1 MATPHIEA
9 EKGDIAK
16 ICLCPGDP
24 LRAKY
29 IADHFLTDVRIVNNV
44 RNMTAYTGKY
54 KGKEITVF
62 PHGMGVPSCG
72 IYFYEL
78 YKFYDVE
85 KIIRIGTCGSNNRD
99 VKILDVLLA
108 DSAYTL
114 STFPELFDG
123 TKDHS
128 FAASENINNVLK
140 GVANELNIPFK
151 EGKILTSDVF
161 DVYVEDHDKFLSNF
175 PDFESYIGVEM
186 ESAGLFYLAKLLDK
200 EASCLLTVVD
210 SHYDERVVTSEDRE
224 TSLNQ
229 MITIALEGAL
239 KL

>member
-1 MATPHIEA
+1 MATPHINAPE
-9 EKGDIAK
+9 GSIAK
-16 ICLCPGDP
+16 IVLMPGDP

-29 IADHFLTDVRIVNNV
+29 IADNFLTDVKLVNDV
-44 RNMTAYTGKY
+44 RGMTAFTGKY

-62 PHGMGVPSCG
+62 PHGMGIPSCG

-78 YKFYDVE
+78 FKFYGVE

-114 STFPELFDG
+114 STFPKLFDG
-123 TKDHS
+123 TEDHD
-128 FAASENINNVLK
+128 FVASADINNKLIEAAK
-140 GVANELNIPFK
+140 ENNIPIRV
-151 EGKILTSDVF
+151 GKILTSDVF

-175 PDFESYIGVEM
+175 PNYESYIGVEM
-186 ESAGLFYLAKLLDK
+186 ESAGLFYLAKLLNK
-200 EASCLLTVVD
+200 EAACVLTVVD
-210 SHYDERVVTSEDRE
+210 SHYDDRVVTSEDRQ

-229 MITIALEGAL
+229 MITVALEGAL

>member
-1 MATPHIEA
+1 MATPHIES

-16 ICLCPGDP
+16 VVLMPGDP

-29 IADHFLTDVRIVNNV
+29 IADNFLTDVRVVNNV

-62 PHGMGVPSCG
+62 PHGMGMPSCG

-78 YKFYDVE
+78 YKFYGVE

-114 STFPELFDG
+114 STLPLLFDG
-123 TKDHS
+123 T
-128 FAASENINNVLK
+128 
-140 GVANELNIPFK
+140 
-151 EGKILTSDVF
+151 T
-161 DVYVEDHDKFLSNF
+161 DK
-175 PDFESYIGVEM
+175 
-186 ESAGLFYLAKLLDK
+186 
-200 EASCLLTVVD
+200 
-210 SHYDERVVTSEDRE
+210 
-224 TSLNQ
+224 
-229 MITIALEGAL
+229 
-239 KL
+239 

>member
-1 MATPHIEA
+1 MATPHINA
-9 EKGDIAK
+9 EPGDIAK
-16 ICLCPGDP
+16 IVLAPGDP

-29 IADHFLTDVRIVNNV
+29 IADNFLTDVKLVNTV

-62 PHGMGVPSCG
+62 PHGMGIPSAG
-72 IYFYEL
+72 IYMYEL

-108 DSAYTL
+108 NSAYTL
-114 STFPELFDG
+114 SVFPKLFDG
-123 TKDHS
+123 TEEHL
-128 FAASENINNVLK
+128 FPASESLNKVLRETAK
-140 GVANELNIPFK
+140 EINIPYK
-151 EGKILTSDVF
+151 EGKILTSDIF

-186 ESAGLFYLAKLLDK
+186 ESAGLFYLAKLLNK
-200 EASCLLTVVD
+200 EAACLLTVVD

>member
-1 MATPHIEA
+1 MATPHIES

-16 ICLCPGDP
+16 VVLMPGDP

-29 IADHFLTDVRIVNNV
+29 IADNFLTDVRVVNNV

-62 PHGMGVPSCG
+62 PHGMGIPSCG

-78 YKFYDVE
+78 FKFYDVE

-108 DSAYTL
+108 SSAYTL
-114 STFPELFDG
+114 STFPQLFDG
-123 TKDHS
+123 TTDKE
-128 FAASENINNVLK
+128 FAASPHLNEVLK
-140 GVANELNIPFK
+140 ETAKELNIPVR

-161 DVYVEDHDKFLSNF
+161 DVYVEDHDKFLRNF
-175 PDFESYIGVEM
+175 PDYESFIGVEM
-186 ESAGLFYLAKLLDK
+186 ESAGLFYLAKLLNK
-200 EASCLLTVVD
+200 EATCLATVVD
-210 SHYDERVVTSEDRE
+210 SHYDDRVVSSEDRQ

-229 MITIALEGAL
+229 MITVALEGAL

>member
-1 MATPHIEA
+1 MATPHINA

-16 ICLCPGDP
+16 IVLAPGDP

-29 IADHFLTDVRIVNNV
+29 IADNFLTDVREVNTV

-62 PHGMGVPSCG
+62 PHGMGIPSCG

-85 KIIRIGTCGSNNRD
+85 KIIRIGTCGSNNKD

-108 DSAYTL
+108 SSAYTL
-114 STFPELFDG
+114 STFPVLFDG
-123 TKDHS
+123 TTSHEFPATEALNK
-128 FAASENINNVLK
+128 VLRET
-140 GVANELNIPFK
+140 ANELNIPVR

-186 ESAGLFYLAKLLDK
+186 ESAGLFYLANLLNK
-200 EASCLLTVVD
+200 EATCLTTVVD
-210 SHYDERVVTSEDRE
+210 SHYDDRVVSSEERQ

>member
-1 MATPHIEA
+1 MATPHIDSRKE
-9 EKGDIAK
+9 DIAK
-16 ICLCPGDP
+16 IVLMPGDP

-29 IADHFLTDVRIVNNV
+29 IADHFLTEVRIVNSV

-62 PHGMGVPSCG
+62 PHGMGIPSAG
-72 IYFYEL
+72 IYMYEL

-85 KIIRIGTCGSNNRD
+85 KIIRIGTCGSNNID

-108 DSAYTL
+108 SSAYTL
-114 STFPELFDG
+114 SSFPQLFDG
-123 TKDHS
+123 TTDKE
-128 FAASENINNVLK
+128 FAASEGLNKVLRET
-140 GVANELNIPFK
+140 ANELNIPYK
-151 EGKILTSDVF
+151 EGRVLTSEVF

-175 PDFESYIGVEM
+175 PDPQSFIGVEM
-186 ESAGLFYLAKLLDK
+186 ESAGLFYLAKLLNK
-200 EASCLLTVVD
+200 EAACLLTVVD
-210 SHYDERVVTSEDRE
+210 SHFDDRVVTSEARE
-224 TSLNQ
+224 SSLNQ

>member
-1 MATPHIEA
+1 MATPHIES

-16 ICLCPGDP
+16 VVLMPGDP

-29 IADHFLTDVRIVNNV
+29 IADNYLTDVRVVNNV

-62 PHGMGVPSCG
+62 PHGMGIPSCG

-108 DSAYTL
+108 SSAYTL
-114 STFPELFDG
+114 STFPQLFDG
-123 TKDHS
+123 TTDKE
-128 FAASENINNVLK
+128 FAASENLNSVIRETAK
-140 GVANELNIPFK
+140 ELNVPIR
-151 EGKILTSDVF
+151 EGKLLTSDVF

-175 PDFESYIGVEM
+175 PDYESFIGVEM
-186 ESAGLFYLAKLLDK
+186 ESAGLFYLAKLLNK
-200 EASCLLTVVD
+200 EATCLATVVD
-210 SHYDERVVTSEDRE
+210 SHYDDRVVSSEDRQ

-229 MITIALEGAL
+229 MITVALEGAL

>member
-1 MATPHIEA
+1 MATPHINA
-9 EKGDIAK
+9 EPGDIAK
-16 ICLCPGDP
+16 IVLAPGDP

-29 IADHFLTDVRIVNNV
+29 IADNFLTDVKLVNTV

-54 KGKEITVF
+54 KGKEISVF
-62 PHGMGVPSCG
+62 PHGMGMPSCC

-78 YKFYDVE
+78 YKFYGVE

-114 STFPELFDG
+114 STLPLLFDG
-123 TKDHS
+123 TIDKEFS
-128 FAASENINNVLK
+128 ASVNMNSAIKEAAR
-140 GVANELNIPFK
+140 ELNIPVK
-151 EGKILTSDVF
+151 EGKLLTSEIF

-186 ESAGLFYLAKLLDK
+186 ESAGLFYLAKLLGK
-200 EASCLLTVVD
+200 EATCLATVVD
-210 SHYDERVVTSEDRE
+210 SHYDDRVVSSEDRQ

-229 MITIALEGAL
+229 MITVALEGAL

>member
-1 MATPHIEA
+1 MATPHIES

-16 ICLCPGDP
+16 VVLMPGDP

-29 IADHFLTDVRIVNNV
+29 IADNFLTDVRVVNNV

-62 PHGMGVPSCG
+62 PHGMGIPSCG

-78 YKFYDVE
+78 FKFYDVE

-108 DSAYTL
+108 SSAYTL
-114 STFPELFDG
+114 STFPQLFDG
-123 TKDHS
+123 TTDKE
-128 FAASENINNVLK
+128 FATSPHLNEVIKETAK
-140 GVANELNIPFK
+140 ELNIPVR

-161 DVYVEDHDKFLSNF
+161 DVYVEDHDKFLRNF
-175 PDFESYIGVEM
+175 PDYESFIGVEM
-186 ESAGLFYLAKLLDK
+186 ESAGLFYLAKLLNK
-200 EASCLLTVVD
+200 EATCLATVVD
-210 SHYDERVVTSEDRE
+210 SHYDDRVVSSEDRQ

-229 MITIALEGAL
+229 MITVALEGAL

>member
-1 MATPHIEA
+1 MATPHIES

-29 IADHFLTDVRIVNNV
+29 IADNFLTDVRVVNNV

-62 PHGMGVPSCG
+62 PHGMGIPSCG

-78 YKFYDVE
+78 FKIYDVD

-108 DSAYTL
+108 NSAYTL
-114 STFPELFDG
+114 STFPKLFDG
-123 TKDHS
+123 CEEHE
-128 FAASENINNVLK
+128 FNASPNLNNVLRET
-140 GVANELNIPFK
+140 ANNMNIPVR
-151 EGKILTSDVF
+151 EGKVLTSDVF
-161 DVYVEDHDKFLSNF
+161 DVYVEDHDKFLRNF
-175 PDFESYIGVEM
+175 PNYEDFIGVEM
-186 ESAGLFYLAKLLDK
+186 ESAGLFYLARLLNK

-210 SHYDERVVTSEDRE
+210 SHYDDRIVTSEDRE
-224 TSLNQ
+224 TSLNN
-229 MITIALEGAL
+229 MITVALEGAL

>member
-1 MATPHIEA
+1 MATPHIES

-16 ICLCPGDP
+16 VVLMPGDP

-29 IADHFLTDVRIVNNV
+29 IADNFLTDVRVVNNV

-54 KGKEITVF
+54 KGKEMTVF
-62 PHGMGVPSCG
+62 PHGMGIPSCG

-99 VKILDVLLA
+99 VKILDDLLA
-108 DSAYTL
+108 NSAYTL
-114 STFPELFDG
+114 STFPKLFDG
-123 TKDHS
+123 TEEHEFTS
-128 FAASENINNVLK
+128 SMNINNKLIEA
-140 GVANELNIPFK
+140 ANENNIAMRC
-151 EGKILTSDVF
+151 GRVLTSDVF
-161 DVYVEDHDKFLSNF
+161 DVYCEDHEKFLRNF
-175 PDFESYIGVEM
+175 PDYESFIGVEM
-186 ESAGLFYLAKLLDK
+186 ESAGLFYLASKLNK
-200 EASCLLTVVD
+200 EAACVLTVVD
-210 SHYDERVVTSEDRE
+210 SHYDDRVVTSEDRQ

-229 MITIALEGAL
+229 MITVALEGAL

>member
-1 MATPHIEA
+1 MATPHINA
-9 EKGDIAK
+9 EPGDIAK
-16 ICLCPGDP
+16 IVLAPGDP

-29 IADHFLTDVRIVNNV
+29 IADNFLTDVRLVNTV

-62 PHGMGVPSCG
+62 PHGMGMPSCG

-78 YKFYDVE
+78 YKFYGVE

-114 STFPELFDG
+114 STLPLLFDG
-123 TKDHS
+123 TTDKE
-128 FAASENINNVLK
+128 FKASENMNSAIK
-140 GVANELNIPFK
+140 EAARELNIPIR
-151 EGKILTSDVF
+151 EGKLLTSEIF

-175 PDFESYIGVEM
+175 PDYESYVGVEM
-186 ESAGLFYLAKLLDK
+186 ESAGLFYFAKILGK
-200 EASCLLTVVD
+200 EATCLATVVD
-210 SHYDERVVTSEDRE
+210 SHYDDRVVSSEDRQ

-229 MITIALEGAL
+229 MITVALEGAL

>member
-1 MATPHIEA
+1 MATPHINA
-9 EKGDIAK
+9 EPGDIAK
-16 ICLCPGDP
+16 IVLAPGDP

-29 IADHFLTDVRIVNNV
+29 IADNFLTDVKLVNTV

-62 PHGMGVPSCG
+62 PHGMGMPSCS

-78 YKFYDVE
+78 YKFYGVE

-108 DSAYTL
+108 SSAYTV
-114 STFPELFDG
+114 STFPQLFDG
-123 TKDHS
+123 TTDKE
-128 FAASENINNVLK
+128 FKASESINSVLRET
-140 GVANELNIPFK
+140 ARENNIPIR
-151 EGKILTSDVF
+151 EGKLLTSDVF
-161 DVYVEDHDKFLSNF
+161 DVYVDDHEKFLRNF
-175 PDFESYIGVEM
+175 PDYESFIGVEM
-186 ESAGLFYLAKLLDK
+186 ESAGLFYLARLLNK
-200 EASCLLTVVD
+200 EATCLATVVD
-210 SHYDERVVTSEDRE
+210 SHYDERVVSAEDRQ

-229 MITIALEGAL
+229 MITLALEGAL

>member
-1 MATPHIEA
+1 MATPHIES

-16 ICLCPGDP
+16 VVLMPGDP

-29 IADHFLTDVRIVNNV
+29 IADNFLTDVRVVNNV

-62 PHGMGVPSCG
+62 PHGMGIPSCG

-78 YKFYDVE
+78 FKFYDVE

-108 DSAYTL
+108 SSAYTL
-114 STFPELFDG
+114 STFPQLFDG
-123 TKDHS
+123 TTDKE
-128 FAASENINNVLK
+128 FAASPHLNEVIK
-140 GVANELNIPFK
+140 ETAKELNIPVR

-161 DVYVEDHDKFLSNF
+161 DVYVEDHDKFLRNF
-175 PDFESYIGVEM
+175 PDYESFIGVEM
-186 ESAGLFYLAKLLDK
+186 ESAGLFYLAKLLNK
-200 EASCLLTVVD
+200 EATCLATVVD
-210 SHYDERVVTSEDRE
+210 SHYDDRVVSSEDRQ

-229 MITIALEGAL
+229 MITVALEGAL

>member
-1 MATPHIEA
+1 MATPHINA
-9 EKGDIAK
+9 EPGDIAK
-16 ICLCPGDP
+16 IVLAPGDP

-29 IADHFLTDVRIVNNV
+29 IADNFLTDVRLVNTV

-62 PHGMGVPSCG
+62 PHGMGMPSCG

-78 YKFYDVE
+78 YKFYGVE

-114 STFPELFDG
+114 STLPLLFDG
-123 TKDHS
+123 TTDKE
-128 FAASENINNVLK
+128 FKASENMNSAIK
-140 GVANELNIPFK
+140 EAARELNIPVK
-151 EGKILTSDVF
+151 EGKLLTSEIF

-175 PDFESYIGVEM
+175 PDYESYVGVEM
-186 ESAGLFYLAKLLDK
+186 ESAGLFYFAKILGK
-200 EASCLLTVVD
+200 EATCLATVVD
-210 SHYDERVVTSEDRE
+210 SHYDDRVVSSEDRQ

-229 MITIALEGAL
+229 MITVALEGAL

>member
-1 MATPHIEA
+1 MATPHINA
-9 EKGDIAK
+9 EPGDIAK
-16 ICLCPGDP
+16 IVLAPGDP

-29 IADHFLTDVRIVNNV
+29 IADNFLTDVRLVNTV

-62 PHGMGVPSCG
+62 PHGMGMPSCG

-78 YKFYDVE
+78 YKFYGVE

-114 STFPELFDG
+114 STLPLLFDG
-123 TKDHS
+123 TTDKE
-128 FAASENINNVLK
+128 FRASENMNSAIK
-140 GVANELNIPFK
+140 EAARELNIPIR
-151 EGKILTSDVF
+151 EGKLLTSEIF

-175 PDFESYIGVEM
+175 PDYESYVGVEM
-186 ESAGLFYLAKLLDK
+186 ESAGLFYFAKILGK
-200 EASCLLTVVD
+200 EATCLATVVD
-210 SHYDERVVTSEDRE
+210 SHYDDRVVSSEDRQ

-229 MITIALEGAL
+229 MITVALEGAL

>member
-1 MATPHIEA
+1 MATPHIES
-9 EKGDIAK
+9 EKGDVAK
-16 ICLCPGDP
+16 IVLMPGDP

-29 IADHFLTDVRIVNNV
+29 IADNFLTDVRLINDV

-62 PHGMGVPSCG
+62 PHGMGIPSCC

-78 YKFYDVE
+78 FKFYDVE
-85 KIIRIGTCGSNNRD
+85 KIIRIGTCGSNNKD
-99 VKILDVLLA
+99 VKILDVLLT

-114 STFPELFDG
+114 STYPFLFDG
-123 TKDHS
+123 TTDKE
-128 FAASENINNVLK
+128 FYASQSINKVLK
-140 GVANELNIPFK
+140 ETANELNIPLK
-151 EGKILTSDVF
+151 EGRILTSDVF
-161 DVYVEDHDKFLSNF
+161 DVYVEDHDRFLRNF
-175 PDFESYIGVEM
+175 PDYETFLGVEM
-186 ESAGLFYLAKLLDK
+186 ESAGLFYIARMLGK
-200 EASCLLTVVD
+200 EATCLATVVD
-210 SHYDERVVTSEDRE
+210 SHYDDRIVSADDRQ

>member
-1 MATPHIEA
+1 MATPHIES

-16 ICLCPGDP
+16 VVLMPGDP

-29 IADHFLTDVRIVNNV
+29 IADNFLTDVRVVNNV

-62 PHGMGVPSCG
+62 PHGMGIPSCG

-78 YKFYDVE
+78 FKFYDVE

-108 DSAYTL
+108 SSAYTL
-114 STFPELFDG
+114 STFPQLFDG
-123 TKDHS
+123 TTDKE
-128 FAASENINNVLK
+128 FAASPHLNEVIK
-140 GVANELNIPFK
+140 ETAKELNIPIR

-161 DVYVEDHDKFLSNF
+161 DVYVEDHDKFLRNF
-175 PDFESYIGVEM
+175 PDYESFIGVEM
-186 ESAGLFYLAKLLDK
+186 ESAGLFYLAKLLNK
-200 EASCLLTVVD
+200 EATCLATVVD
-210 SHYDERVVTSEDRE
+210 SHYDDRVVSSEDRQ

-229 MITIALEGAL
+229 MITVALEGAL

>member
-16 ICLCPGDP
+16 VVLMPGDP

-29 IADHFLTDVRIVNNV
+29 IADNFLTDVRVVNNV

-54 KGKEITVF
+54 KGKEISVF
-62 PHGMGVPSCG
+62 PHGMGIPSCG

-99 VKILDVLLA
+99 VKLLDVLLA

-114 STFPELFDG
+114 STFPVLFDG
-123 TKDHS
+123 TTDHE
-128 FAASENINNVLK
+128 FAASESINKVLRET
-140 GVANELNIPFK
+140 ASELNIPYK
-151 EGKILTSDVF
+151 EGKLLTSDVF

-175 PDFESYIGVEM
+175 PNFESYIGVEM
-186 ESAGLFYLAKLLDK
+186 ESAGLFYLAKLLNK
-200 EASCLLTVVD
+200 EATCLATVVD
-210 SHYDERVVTSEDRE
+210 SHYDDRIVSSEDRQ

-229 MITIALEGAL
+229 MITLALEGAL

>member
-1 MATPHIEA
+1 MATPHIDSRKE
-9 EKGDIAK
+9 DIAK
-16 ICLCPGDP
+16 VVLMPGDP

-29 IADHFLTDVRIVNNV
+29 IADNFLTDVRVVNSV

-62 PHGMGVPSCG
+62 PHGMGIPSAG
-72 IYFYEL
+72 IYMYEL

-108 DSAYTL
+108 NSAYTL
-114 STFPELFDG
+114 SVFPKLFDG
-123 TKDHS
+123 TEEHL
-128 FAASENINNVLK
+128 FPASESLNKVLRETAK
-140 GVANELNIPFK
+140 EINIPYK
-151 EGKILTSDVF
+151 EGKILTSDIF

-186 ESAGLFYLAKLLDK
+186 ESAGLFYLAKLLNK
-200 EASCLLTVVD
+200 EAACLLTVVD

>member
-1 MATPHIEA
+1 MATPHIES

-16 ICLCPGDP
+16 VVLMPGDP

-29 IADHFLTDVRIVNNV
+29 IADNFLTDVRVVNNV

-62 PHGMGVPSCG
+62 PHGMGIPSCG

-78 YKFYDVE
+78 FKFYDVE

-108 DSAYTL
+108 SSAYTL
-114 STFPELFDG
+114 STFPQLFDG
-123 TKDHS
+123 TTDKE
-128 FAASENINNVLK
+128 FAASPHLNEVIK
-140 GVANELNIPFK
+140 ETAKELNIPVR
-151 EGKILTSDVF
+151 EGRILTSDVF
-161 DVYVEDHDKFLSNF
+161 DVYVEDHDKFLRNF
-175 PDFESYIGVEM
+175 PDYESFIGVEM
-186 ESAGLFYLAKLLDK
+186 ESAGLFYLAKLLNK
-200 EASCLLTVVD
+200 EATCLATVVD
-210 SHYDERVVTSEDRE
+210 SHYDDRVVSSEDRQ

-229 MITIALEGAL
+229 MITVALEGAL

>member
-1 MATPHIEA
+1 MATPHIDSKKE
-9 EKGDIAK
+9 DIAK
-16 ICLCPGDP
+16 VVLMPGDP

-29 IADHFLTDVRIVNNV
+29 IADNFLTDVRVVNSV

-62 PHGMGVPSCG
+62 PHGMGIPSCG

-85 KIIRIGTCGSNNRD
+85 KIIRIGTRGSNNRD

-108 DSAYTL
+108 NSAYTL
-114 STFPELFDG
+114 SVFPKLFDG
-123 TKDHS
+123 TEEHL
-128 FAASENINNVLK
+128 FPASESLNKVLRET
-140 GVANELNIPFK
+140 AEEINIPYK
-151 EGKILTSDVF
+151 EGKILTSDIF

-186 ESAGLFYLAKLLDK
+186 ESAGLFYLAKLLNK
-200 EASCLLTVVD
+200 EAACLLTVVD
-210 SHYDERVVTSEDRE
+210 SHYDNRVVTSEDRE

>member
-1 MATPHIEA
+1 
-9 EKGDIAK
+9 
-16 ICLCPGDP
+16 
-24 LRAKY
+24 
-29 IADHFLTDVRIVNNV
+29 
-44 RNMTAYTGKY
+44 MTAYTGKN

-62 PHGMGVPSCG
+62 PHGMGIPSAG
-72 IYFYEL
+72 IYMYEL

-108 DSAYTL
+108 NSAYTL
-114 STFPELFDG
+114 SVFPKLFDG
-123 TKDHS
+123 TEEHL
-128 FAASENINNVLK
+128 FPASESLNKVLRETAK
-140 GVANELNIPFK
+140 EINIPYK
-151 EGKILTSDVF
+151 EGKILTSDIF

-186 ESAGLFYLAKLLDK
+186 ESAGLFYLAKLLNK
-200 EASCLLTVVD
+200 EAACLLTVVD